1 MIMKK
6 NIIFILCCSVMML
19 QYSCKKTLSALPE
32 NAKVDAN
39 TILDQKTAEV
49 ALKGAYYLLYNIPF
63 RGTNTTCW
71 DTHQWQPAY
80 YAGYLT
86 GASENPEEENRY
98 TEAYTTNA
106 IWEESYLT
114 INAANGIINRVEML
128 PDNKFTGNRKNGILG
143 EARFLRAYSHF
154 KLLSYY
160 AEWFKR
166 DSPHGILIRDVLA
179 NLSNISKAKSS
190 VKDSYD
196 FILADLDFA
205 IAKAPADNPNYY
217 AGKWAAMALK
227 MRVLMSSGRQTDYT
241 SVIGIANEL
250 IQNGPYQLEANPKD
264 IFRSKGLSSKEV
276 IMGIKPQ
283 PNQEN
288 DPYNLSIYYS
298 YYTAQ
303 ITVGHAA
310 TKQLRALFTADDP
323 RGNWVTGAEVPNND
337 KPGSCFFSKYIA
349 VNAKPTIVSE
359 TSYAFRLSEVYL
371 LKAEAISRSNGSIT
385 EAKDILKKIMGQAG
399 VTDFTTI
406 SNISTH
412 EALQLELFYEITRS
426 LVGEDGQEWMALLRL
441 PFSTVKT
448 LKPSITN
455 QAQYILPIPTNE
467 FLTNPAIGPQNPGYN
482 K

>member
-1 MIMKK
+1 MKK
-6 NIIFILCCSVMML
+6 NIILSLCTALLVL
-19 QYSCKKTLSALPE
+19 LYGCKKTLNALPE

-49 ALKGAYYLLYNIPF
+49 ALKGAYYLFYNVPG

-80 YAGYLT
+80 YAGYMT

-106 IWEESYLT
+106 IWEESYQT
-114 INAANGIINRVEML
+114 INAANGIINRVEIL
-128 PDNKFTGNRKNGILG
+128 PDNKFINNRKNGILG

-160 AEWFKR
+160 AEWFKQ
-166 DSPHGILIRDVLA
+166 DSPHGILIRDLLS
-179 NLSNISKAKSS
+179 NLSNISKAKSN
-190 VKDSYD
+190 VKESYD
-196 FILADLDFA
+196 FILGDLDFA
-205 IAKAPADNPNYY
+205 IANAPADNPNYY

-227 MRVLMSSGRQTDYT
+227 MRVLMSRGQPADYT
-241 SVIGIANEL
+241 EVIALANTL
-250 IQNGPYQLEANPKD
+250 IQSSPHQLEANAMD
-264 IFRSKGLSSKEV
+264 IFRVKGLGSKEV
-276 IMGIKPQ
+276 ILGVRPQ

-310 TKQLRALFTADDP
+310 TKELRALFTANDP
-323 RGNWVTGAEVPNND
+323 RGSWVTGAEVPNND

-359 TSYAFRLSEVYL
+359 TAYAFRLSEVYL
-371 LKAEAISRSNGSIT
+371 LKAEAISRSNGSIN
-385 EAKDILKKIMGQAG
+385 EAKGILKMIMGHAG
-399 VTDFTTI
+399 VTDFTSI
-406 SNISTH
+406 DNISTH
-412 EALQLELFYEITRS
+412 EALQLQLFYEITRN

-441 PFSTVKT
+441 PFSTVKA

-455 QAQYILPIPTNE
+455 LALYILPIPANE
-467 FLTNPAIGPQNPGYN
+467 FLTNPAIGAQNPGYN